1 VVSQPG
7 LERRTVV
14 DRGTGSEQPEQS
26 PSESGRAPSKGATG
40 AVPDAPAESVPQSF
54 PSAANL
60 PYRYPTDSSA
70 ARIRSEHGHLGP
82 GTDTGSEVRVA
93 GRLRAIR
100 RQGHLSFGTLRDSTG
115 DLQLFADTGTLG
127 AERHAEFDRLSRGDW
142 VGVRGRVMTTRRGE
156 LSVRVAEFTPL
167 ARALHPPPRGEL
179 TDVETR
185 YRQRYLDLEVNERT
199 REIFRIRHAAIS
211 AIRNNLSDRG
221 FVEVEGPVLQNIQGG
236 AAARPFVTHH
246 NTLGTDL
253 YLRIALELHL
263 KRLVVGGMERVFEIG
278 RVFRNEGLDAQH
290 NPEFTLLEAYQ
301 AFADYHDM
309 MALVEDL
316 VRDAALASVGAA
328 VLRVG
333 GAEID
338 LDGPWPRLRF
348 ADLIEQKT
356 GARMHPGMPVE
367 DARAELDRLRIPYH
381 AGWGA
386 GRLMK
391 EVYEEKVQHDLT
403 GPVFC
408 LDYPREV
415 SPLARAHR
423 DDPAYVERFE
433 LIVAGF
439 ELCNAYSEQND
450 PAEQLA
456 AFEAEARTRAGG
468 DPEAGQIDLDY
479 IRALECGMPPTGGLG
494 IGLDRLVML
503 LAGVDSIREVI
514 LFPTLRPEFATPDA
528 ARYGAPRPV
537 LPPTPLADDVGPVP
551 APVPALTGTG
561 PTDHPAPRPALAGP
575 TLAGATLAGA
585 TLAGA
590 TLAGTAPAATR
601 ADEPRWP
608 VRLVA
613 GLTALS
619 GLLELIVLR
628 PSLHRQFQPVAQ
640 VLDPAWFALAGQVL
654 SVLVGLGLL
663 LLADQLAKRKRT
675 AWRIALALFAVS
687 TVAHAVK
694 GYHPGATVW
703 SALMAV
709 TLLLTQDRFRA
720 APDPPSLWRLARFVP
735 TYLASVLG
743 VGVTSLYLE
752 RLYLQPEFTLS
763 GAITTVLSGLIG
775 MDGDYVYL
783 RHRFGVIFPAALLA
797 LGVVGL
803 IVFAVLLFRPLRARG
818 PHTEADW
825 RHALRLVHTYGW
837 DTLAYFSLRDDKSFF
852 FASDGESMLAYTY
865 VGGFALVAG
874 DPIGAP
880 DSLPGL
886 LDEFLRMCDDRAWNP
901 AFLAI
906 READFPAYEARGFRA
921 FYLGDEAILRCDTFS
936 LEDSGAKSVRAAV
949 RRCGRTYRFE
959 LLTESNASPR
969 LVRELNAISARWRG
983 KAPERGFTMSLSQDI
998 KGEGANPDFLLCVA
1012 LDEHDSPG
1020 GFLRL
1025 VPAYGPD
1032 FGYTLDLM
1040 RHDPAAPNGMTE
1052 FLIASTARELGERG
1066 VVRLSMNFAM
1076 WGRLF
1081 ADDVPFTPAERVARR
1096 LVGVL
1101 NPFFQIRS
1109 LRDFNAKFNPE
1120 WLPRVLAYRRPTD
1133 LPKVGLLY
1141 AGAEG
1146 FLAVP
1151 FIGDLL
1157 VPKAVG
1163 GEPAPSTPT
1172 PTRPT

>member
-1 VVSQPG
+1 VVSQRG
-7 LERRTVV
+7 LERHPAAG
-14 DRGTGSEQPEQS
+14 RGTGPEQPEQS
-26 PSESGRAPSKGATG
+26 PTEPTRPGRDTVPPTAGAPPPETGDRPAEQGGAPSEQGGAR
-40 AVPDAPAESVPQSF
+40 
-54 PSAANL
+54 
-60 PYRYPTDSSA
+60 PYRFDTDSSA
-70 ARIRSEHGHLGP
+70 GRVRAEHGELGA
-82 GTDTGSEVRVA
+82 GVETETEVRLA
-93 GRLRAIR
+93 GRLHAVRQ
-100 RQGHLSFGTLRDSTG
+100 QGHLSFATLRDSTG
-115 DLQLFADTGTLG
+115 AIQLFVDTDTLG
-127 AERHAEFDRLSRGDW
+127 EAAHRGFDTLSRGDW

-156 LSVRVAEFTPL
+156 LSLRVTEFEPL
-167 ARALHPPPRGEL
+167 ARALAPPPRDGL
-179 TDVETR
+179 RDVETR

-199 REIFRIRHAAIS
+199 REIFRIRHSAIAAI
-211 AIRNNLSDRG
+211 RRNLSDRG

-236 AAARPFVTHH
+236 ASARPFVTHH
-246 NTLGTDL
+246 NALGTDL

-278 RVFRNEGLDAQH
+278 RVFRNEGIDTRH

-309 MALVEDL
+309 MELVADL
-316 VRDAALASVGAA
+316 VRDAARSSVGSA

-333 GAEID
+333 DTEID
-338 LDGPWPRLRF
+338 LEGPWPRLRF

-356 GARMHPGMPVE
+356 GARMHPAMPIE
-367 DARAELDRLRIPYH
+367 AARAELDRLRIPYQ
-381 AGWGA
+381 ASWGA

-391 EVYEEKVQHDLT
+391 EVYDEKVQHDIT

-415 SPLARAHR
+415 SPLAREHR

-450 PAEQLA
+450 PAAQLA
-456 AFEAEARTRAGG
+456 AFEAEARARAGG

-479 IRALECGMPPTGGLG
+479 IRALEQGLPPTGGLG

-514 LFPTLRPEFATPDA
+514 LFPTLRPEFPPPPDA
-528 ARYGAPRPV
+528 TSYGAPRPV
-537 LPPTPLADDVGPVP
+537 LPPTPRADDVVPAEHAAPAGHSP
-551 APVPALTGTG
+551 APVPAGSGLSG
-561 PTDHPAPRPALAGP
+561 AG
-575 TLAGATLAGA
+575 LAGAGAGVGR
-585 TLAGA
+585 T
-590 TLAGTAPAATR
+590 TA

-628 PSLHRQFQPVAQ
+628 PSLHKRFQSVAQ
-640 VLDPAWFALAGQVL
+640 VLDPTWFVLAGQVL

-694 GYHPGATVW
+694 GYHPSATVW

-735 TYLASVLG
+735 TYLAAVLS
-743 VGVTSLYLE
+743 VGVASLYLE
-752 RLYLQPEFTLS
+752 RHYLRPEFSLS
-763 GAITTVLSGLIG
+763 GAISTVLSGLVG
-775 MDGDYVYL
+775 VDGDYVYL
-783 RHRFGVIFPAALLA
+783 RARFALIFPAALLA

-837 DTLAYFSLRDDKSFF
+837 DTLAYFALRDDKSFF
-852 FASDGESMLAYTY
+852 FCSDGEAMVAYTY
-865 VGGFALVAG
+865 VGGYALVAG

-880 DSLPGL
+880 ESLPTL

-906 READFPAYEARGFRA
+906 READFAAYEARGFRA
-921 FYLGDEAILRCDTFS
+921 FYLGDEAILRCDSFM
-936 LEDSGAKSVRAAV
+936 LEESTPKSVRAAV
-949 RRCGRTYRFE
+949 RRCGRRYRFE
-959 LLTESNASPR
+959 LVTESNASPR
-969 LVRELNAISARWRG
+969 LVRDLNAISARWRG

-998 KGEGANPDFLLCVA
+998 KGQGANPDFLLCVA
-1012 LDEHDSPG
+1012 LDENDVPG

-1052 FLIASTARELGERG
+1052 FLIASTARALGDRG

-1081 ADDVPFTPAERVARR
+1081 ADDVPFTPAERVARK
-1096 LVGVL
+1096 LVGAL

-1120 WLPRVLAYRRPTD
+1120 WVPRVLAYRRPTD

-1163 GEPAPSTPT
+1163 GVAAPSTPT
-1172 PTRPT
+1172 QPRP

>member
-1 VVSQPG
+1 M
-7 LERRTVV
+7 LI
-14 DRGTGSEQPEQS
+14 
-26 PSESGRAPSKGATG
+26 
-40 AVPDAPAESVPQSF
+40 
-54 PSAANL
+54 SAA
-60 PYRYPTDSSA
+60 A
-70 ARIRSEHGHLGP
+70 IRAEHGDLGP
-82 GTDTGSEVRVA
+82 GTETEVEVCVA

-115 DLQLFADTGTLG
+115 DIQLFVDSDTLG
-127 AERHAEFDRLSRGDW
+127 GGRHAEFDTLSRGDW
-142 VGVRGRVMTTRRGE
+142 VGLRGRVMVTRRGE
-156 LSVRVAEFTPL
+156 LSVRVAEFETL
-167 ARALHPPPRGEL
+167 ARALSPPPRAEL

-199 REIFRIRHAAIS
+199 REIFRIRHAAIAS
-211 AIRNNLSDRG
+211 IRRGLADRG
-221 FVEVEGPVLQNIQGG
+221 FIEVEGPVLQTIQGG
-236 AAARPFVTHH
+236 ASARPFVTHH
-246 NTLGTDL
+246 NALGIDL

-278 RVFRNEGLDAQH
+278 RVFRNEGLDARH

-316 VRDAALASVGAA
+316 IREAARASVGSP

-333 GAEID
+333 EAEID
-338 LDGPWPRLRF
+338 LAGRWPRLRF

-356 GARMHPGMPVE
+356 GARMHPDMPVE
-367 DARAELDRLRIPYH
+367 QARAELDRLRIPYQS
-381 AGWGA
+381 GWGA

-391 EVYEEKVQHDLT
+391 EVYDERVQHEVT

-456 AFEAEARTRAGG
+456 AFEAEARARANG

-514 LFPTLRPEFATPDA
+514 LFPTLRPEFPPPPDT

-537 LPPTPLADDVGPVP
+537 LPPTPRAHDVGSPGEDGTSTTPPSTELAAAGASERSPVGPVP
-551 APVPALTGTG
+551 N
-561 PTDHPAPRPALAGP
+561 HPPS
-575 TLAGATLAGA
+575 T
-585 TLAGA
+585 
-590 TLAGTAPAATR
+590 
-601 ADEPRWP
+601 DEPRWP

-628 PSLHRQFQPVAQ
+628 PSLHKQFQSVEQ
-640 VLDPAWFALAGQVL
+640 VFDPTWFAVAGQVL

-687 TVAHAVK
+687 TLAHAGK
-694 GYHPGATVW
+694 GYHLGPTAW
-703 SALMAV
+703 SALMV
-709 TLLLTQDRFRA
+709 VILLLTQDRFRA
-720 APDPPSLWRLARFVP
+720 APDPPSLLRLARFVP
-735 TYLASVLG
+735 TYLGSVLA
-743 VGVTSLYLE
+743 VGVASLYFARHDL
-752 RLYLQPEFTLS
+752 RPEFTLG
-763 GAITTVLSGLIG
+763 GAIVTVLSGLVG
-775 MDGDYVYL
+775 VDGDYVYL
-783 RHRFGVIFPAALLA
+783 RPMFGVIFPAALLT

-825 RHALRLVHTYGW
+825 GHALRLVHTYGW
-837 DTLAYFSLRDDKSFF
+837 DTLAYFALRDDKSFF
-852 FASDGESMLAYTY
+852 FSSDGEGMLAYTY
-865 VGGFALVAG
+865 VGGYALVAG

-906 READFPAYEARGFRA
+906 READFAAYEARGFRA
-921 FYLGDEAILRCDTFS
+921 FYLGDEAILRCDTFT
-936 LEDSGAKSVRAAV
+936 LEESTPKSVRAAV
-949 RRCGRTYRFE
+949 RRCARKYRFE
-959 LLTESNASPR
+959 LVTESNASPR
-969 LVRELNAISARWRG
+969 LVRELNKISARWRG

-998 KGEGANPDFLLCVA
+998 KGEGANPEFLLCVA
-1012 LDEHDSPG
+1012 LDENDSPG

-1052 FLIASTARELGERG
+1052 FLIASTARALGERG

-1081 ADDVPFTPAERVARR
+1081 AEDVPFTPAERVASK

-1109 LRDFNAKFNPE
+1109 LREFNAKFSPE

-1151 FIGDLL
+1151 VIGDLL

-1163 GEPAPSTPT
+1163 GVAAPSTPA
-1172 PTRPT
+1172 PAKPS

>member
-1 VVSQPG
+1 VVSQRG
-7 LERRTVV
+7 LERHPAAG
-14 DRGTGSEQPEQS
+14 RGTGPEQPEQS
-26 PSESGRAPSKGATG
+26 PTESARPGGEALPPADGE
-40 AVPDAPAESVPQSF
+40 PPAETDASPAGAAGAG
-54 PSAANL
+54 SAR
-60 PYRYPTDSSA
+60 PYRFDTDRDA
-70 ARIRSEHGHLGP
+70 ARIRTEHGELGP
-82 GTDTGSEVRVA
+82 GVETDTEVRLA
-93 GRLRAIR
+93 GRLRAVR
-100 RQGHLSFGTLRDSTG
+100 RQGHLSFATLRDSTG
-115 DLQLFADTGTLG
+115 EIQLFVDTGTLG
-127 AERHAEFDRLSRGDW
+127 EATHRAFDTLSRGDW

-156 LSVRVAEFTPL
+156 LSLRVTEFEPL
-167 ARALHPPPRGEL
+167 ARALAPPPRDGL

-199 REIFRIRHAAIS
+199 REIFRIRHSAIAAI
-211 AIRNNLSDRG
+211 RRNLSDRG

-236 AAARPFVTHH
+236 ASARPFVTHH
-246 NTLGTDL
+246 NALGIDL

-278 RVFRNEGLDAQH
+278 RVFRNEGIDTRH

-309 MALVEDL
+309 MELVEDL
-316 VRDAALASVGAA
+316 VRDAARSSVGSA

-333 GAEID
+333 DTEID

-356 GARMHPGMPVE
+356 GARMHPAMPVE
-367 DARAELDRLRIPYH
+367 AARAELDRLRIPYR

-391 EVYEEKVQHDLT
+391 EVYDERVQHDIT

-415 SPLARAHR
+415 SPLAREHR

-450 PAEQLA
+450 PAAQLA
-456 AFEAEARTRAGG
+456 AFEAEARARAGG

-479 IRALECGMPPTGGLG
+479 IRALEQGLPPTGGLG

-514 LFPTLRPEFATPDA
+514 LFPTLRPEFPPPPDA

-537 LPPTPLADDVGPVP
+537 LPPTPRADDVAPGQDDGP
-551 APVPALTGTG
+551 A
-561 PTDHPAPRPALAGP
+561 PAPRPRPGLAGP
-575 TLAGATLAGA
+575 SVPDHPP
-585 TLAGA
+585 
-590 TLAGTAPAATR
+590 APAE
-601 ADEPRWP
+601 EPRWP
-608 VRLVA
+608 VRAVA

-628 PSLHRQFQPVAQ
+628 PSLHRFQPMAQ
-640 VLDPAWFALAGQVL
+640 IVDPTWFAVAGQVL

-694 GYHPGATVW
+694 GYHLGPTAW
-703 SALMAV
+703 SALMV
-709 TLLLTQDRFRA
+709 VILLLTQDRFRA
-720 APDPPSLWRLARFVP
+720 APDPPSLLRLARFVP
-735 TYLASVLG
+735 TYLASVLA

-752 RLYLQPEFTLS
+752 RAALRPEFSLS
-763 GAITTVLSGLIG
+763 GAVATVLAGLVG
-775 MDGDYVYL
+775 LDGDYVYL
-783 RHRFGVIFPAALLA
+783 RPKFDLIFPAALLT
-797 LGVVGL
+797 LGLVGL
-803 IVFAVLLFRPLRARG
+803 LVFAVLLFRPLRARG
-818 PHTEADW
+818 PHTEAEW
-825 RHALRLVHTYGW
+825 NHALRLVHRYGW
-837 DTLAYFSLRDDKSFF
+837 DTLAYFALRDDKSFF
-852 FASDGESMLAYTY
+852 FCSDGEAMVAYTY
-865 VGGFALVAG
+865 VGGYALVAG

-880 DSLPGL
+880 ESLPTL

-921 FYLGDEAILRCDTFS
+921 FYLGDEAILRCDTFT
-936 LEDSGAKSVRAAV
+936 LEESTPKSVRAAV
-949 RRCGRTYRFE
+949 RRCGRKYRFE
-959 LLTESNASPR
+959 LVTESNASPR

-998 KGEGANPDFLLCVA
+998 KGEGANPEFLLCVA
-1012 LDEHDSPG
+1012 LDENDVPG

-1052 FLIASTARELGERG
+1052 FLIASTARALGDRG

-1096 LVGVL
+1096 LVGAL

-1163 GEPAPSTPT
+1163 GVAAPSTPT
-1172 PTRPT
+1172 QPQP

>member
-1 VVSQPG
+1 MASRPRYRGRVVSHRG
-7 LERRTVV
+7 LERHPAAG
-14 DRGTGSEQPEQS
+14 RGTGPEQPKPS
-26 PSESGRAPSKGATG
+26 PTRPTG
-40 AVPDAPAESVPQSF
+40 PGHAAVPATAGEASTESTEN
-54 PSAANL
+54 SAGL
-60 PYRYPTDSSA
+60 PYRYPTDSCA
-70 ARIRSEHGHLGP
+70 ARLLAEHGELPP
-82 GTDTGSEVRVA
+82 GRETDTEVRLA
-93 GRLRAIR
+93 GRLRSIR
-100 RQGHLSFGTLRDSTG
+100 RQGHLSFAVLGDSTG
-115 DLQLFADTGTLG
+115 QLQLFVDTDTIGDG
-127 AERHAEFDRLSRGDW
+127 AHRAFDALSRGDW

-156 LSVRVAEFTPL
+156 LSLRVTEFEPL
-167 ARALHPPPRGEL
+167 ARALSPPPRGGL
-179 TDVETR
+179 SDVQTR

-199 REIFRIRHAAIS
+199 REIFRIRHTAIAAIR
-211 AIRNNLSDRG
+211 RNLTDRG
-221 FVEVEGPVLQNIQGG
+221 FTEVEGPVLQNIQGG
-236 AAARPFVTHH
+236 ASARPFVTHH
-246 NTLGTDL
+246 NALGVDL

-278 RVFRNEGLDAQH
+278 RVFRNEGIDTRH

-301 AFADYHDM
+301 AFADYGDM
-309 MALVEDL
+309 MELVEDL
-316 VRDAALASVGAA
+316 VRDAARSSVGSA

-333 GAEID
+333 GTEID
-338 LDGPWPRLRF
+338 LDVPWPRLRF

-356 GARMHPGMPVE
+356 GARMHPGMPVGE
-367 DARAELDRLRIPYH
+367 ARAELDRLRIPYQ
-381 AGWGA
+381 ASWGS

-391 EVYEEKVQHDLT
+391 EVYDEKVQHDIT

-408 LDYPREV
+408 VDYPREV
-415 SPLARAHR
+415 SPLAREHR

-450 PAEQLA
+450 PAAQLA
-456 AFEAEARTRAGG
+456 AFEAEARARAGG

-479 IRALECGMPPTGGLG
+479 IRALEQGMPPTGGLG

-514 LFPTLRPEFATPDA
+514 LFPTLRPEFPPPPDA
-528 ARYGAPRPV
+528 ARYGGPRPV
-537 LPPTPLADDVGPVP
+537 QAPTPRADDLRPAGGEGGAPDGPSP
-551 APVPALTGTG
+551 APPY
-561 PTDHPAPRPALAGP
+561 APGR
-575 TLAGATLAGA
+575 
-585 TLAGA
+585 
-590 TLAGTAPAATR
+590 AAVQ
-601 ADEPRWP
+601 ADEPHWP

-628 PSLHRQFQPVAQ
+628 PSLHKRFQSVEQ
-640 VLDPAWFALAGQVL
+640 VLDPTWFAVAGQVL

-694 GYHPGATVW
+694 GYLPGATVG

-720 APDPPSLWRLARFVP
+720 SPDPPSLWRLARFVP
-735 TYLASVLG
+735 TYLAAVLS
-743 VGVTSLYLE
+743 VGVASLFLE
-752 RLYLQPEFTLS
+752 RHYLRPEFSVS
-763 GAITTVLSGLIG
+763 GAVDTVLSGLVG
-775 MDGDYVYL
+775 VDGDYVYL
-783 RHRFGVIFPAALLA
+783 RGRFGLIFPAGLLA

-825 RHALRLVHTYGW
+825 QHALRLVHSYGW
-837 DTLAYFSLRDDKSFF
+837 DTLAYFALRDDKSFF
-852 FASDGESMLAYTY
+852 FSSDGEAMVAYTY
-865 VGGFALVAG
+865 VGGYALVAG

-880 DSLPGL
+880 ESLPGL

-906 READFPAYEARGFRA
+906 READFAAYEARGFRA
-921 FYLGDEAILRCDTFS
+921 FYLGDEAILRCDTFA
-936 LEDSGAKSVRAAV
+936 LEETTPKSVRAAV
-949 RRCGRTYRFE
+949 RRCGRKYRFE
-959 LLTESNASPR
+959 LVTESNAAPR

-998 KGEGANPDFLLCVA
+998 KGAGANPEFLLCVA
-1012 LDEHDSPG
+1012 LDENDAPG

-1052 FLIASTARELGERG
+1052 FLIASTARALGERG

-1096 LVGVL
+1096 LVGAL

-1163 GEPAPSTPT
+1163 GVAAPSTPVK
-1172 PTRPT
+1172 PS

>member
-1 VVSQPG
+1 
-7 LERRTVV
+7 
-14 DRGTGSEQPEQS
+14 
-26 PSESGRAPSKGATG
+26 
-40 AVPDAPAESVPQSF
+40 
-54 PSAANL
+54 
-60 PYRYPTDSSA
+60 
-70 ARIRSEHGHLGP
+70 
-82 GTDTGSEVRVA
+82 VA

-115 DLQLFADTGTLG
+115 DIQLFVDSDTLG
-127 AERHAEFDRLSRGDW
+127 EARHAEFDTLSRGDW
-142 VGVRGRVMTTRRGE
+142 VGLRGRVMVTRRGE
-156 LSVRVAEFTPL
+156 LSVRVAEFETL
-167 ARALHPPPRGEL
+167 AKALSPPPRGEL
-179 TDVETR
+179 TDVQTR

-199 REIFRIRHAAIS
+199 REIFRIRHAAIAS
-211 AIRNNLSDRG
+211 IRRGLADRG
-221 FVEVEGPVLQNIQGG
+221 FIEVEGPVLQTIQGG
-236 AAARPFVTHH
+236 ASARPFVTHH
-246 NTLGTDL
+246 NALGTDL

-278 RVFRNEGLDAQH
+278 RVFRNEGLDARH

-301 AFADYHDM
+301 AFADYQDM

-316 VRDAALASVGAA
+316 VRDAARDSVGSP

-333 GAEID
+333 EAEID
-338 LDGPWPRLRF
+338 LSGPWPRLRF

-356 GARMHPGMPVE
+356 GARMHPDMPLE
-367 DARAELDRLRIPYH
+367 QARAELDRLRIPYQS
-381 AGWGA
+381 GWGA

-391 EVYEEKVQHDLT
+391 EVYDERVQHEIT

-415 SPLARAHR
+415 SPLARVHR

-456 AFEAEARTRAGG
+456 AFEAEAKARANG

-479 IRALECGMPPTGGLG
+479 IRALEYGMPPTGGLG

-514 LFPTLRPEFATPDA
+514 LFPTLRPEFPPPPDT

-537 LPPTPLADDVGPVP
+537 LPPTPRAPDMGSTGEDGAPAEPGLAAAGALPPGRSGPVP
-551 APVPALTGTG
+551 
-561 PTDHPAPRPALAGP
+561 DHPPAS
-575 TLAGATLAGA
+575 T
-585 TLAGA
+585 
-590 TLAGTAPAATR
+590 
-601 ADEPRWP
+601 DEPRWP

-613 GLTALS
+613 SLTALS

-628 PSLHRQFQPVAQ
+628 PSLHKQFQSVEQ
-640 VLDPAWFALAGQVL
+640 VFDPTWFAVAGQVL

-687 TVAHAVK
+687 TLAHAVK
-694 GYHPGATVW
+694 GYHLGPTAW
-703 SALMAV
+703 SALMV
-709 TLLLTQDRFRA
+709 VILLLTQDRFRA
-720 APDPPSLWRLARFVP
+720 APDPPSLLRLARFVP
-735 TYLASVLG
+735 TYLGSVLA
-743 VGVTSLYLE
+743 VGVASLYFARHDL
-752 RLYLQPEFTLS
+752 RPEFTLS
-763 GAITTVLSGLIG
+763 GAIVTVLYGLVG
-775 MDGDYVYL
+775 VGGDYVYL
-783 RHRFGVIFPAALLA
+783 RPKFDLIFPAALLT

-825 RHALRLVHTYGW
+825 GHALRLVHTYGW
-837 DTLAYFSLRDDKSFF
+837 DTLAYFALRDDKSFF
-852 FASDGESMLAYTY
+852 FSSDGEAMLAYTY

-886 LDEFLRMCDDRAWNP
+886 LDEFLRMCDDRAWNA

-906 READFPAYEARGFRA
+906 READFGAYEARGFRA

-936 LEDSGAKSVRAAV
+936 LEESTPKSVRAAV
-949 RRCGRTYRFE
+949 RRCARKYRFE
-959 LLTESNASPR
+959 LVTESNASPR

-998 KGEGANPDFLLCVA
+998 KGEGANPEFLLCVA
-1012 LDEHDSPG
+1012 LDENDSPG

-1040 RHDPAAPNGMTE
+1040 RYDPAAPNGMTE
-1052 FLIASTARELGERG
+1052 FLIASTARALGERG

-1081 ADDVPFTPAERVARR
+1081 AEDVPFTPAERVARR

-1109 LRDFNAKFNPE
+1109 LREFNAKFSPE

-1151 FIGDLL
+1151 VIGDLL

-1163 GEPAPSTPT
+1163 GVAAPSTPA
-1172 PTRPT
+1172 PAPAKSS

>member
-1 VVSQPG
+1 V
-7 LERRTVV
+7 ET
-14 DRGTGSEQPEQS
+14 
-26 PSESGRAPSKGATG
+26 
-40 AVPDAPAESVPQSF
+40 DA
-54 PSAANL
+54 
-60 PYRYPTDSSA
+60 
-70 ARIRSEHGHLGP
+70 
-82 GTDTGSEVRVA
+82 EVRLA
-93 GRLRAIR
+93 GRLRAVR
-100 RQGHLSFGTLRDSTG
+100 RQGHLSFATLRDSTG
-115 DLQLFADTGTLG
+115 EIQLFVDTGTLG
-127 AERHAEFDRLSRGDW
+127 DAAHREFDTLSRGDW
-142 VGVRGRVMTTRRGE
+142 LGVRGRVMTTRRGE
-156 LSVRVAEFTPL
+156 LSLRVTEFEPL
-167 ARALHPPPRGEL
+167 ARALAPPPRDGL

-199 REIFRIRHAAIS
+199 REIFRIRHSAIAAI
-211 AIRNNLSDRG
+211 RRNLSDRG

-236 AAARPFVTHH
+236 ASARPFVTHH
-246 NTLGTDL
+246 NALGIDL

-278 RVFRNEGLDAQH
+278 RVFRNEGIDTRH

-309 MALVEDL
+309 MELVEDL
-316 VRDAALASVGAA
+316 VRDAARSSVGSA

-333 GAEID
+333 GTEID
-338 LDGPWPRLRF
+338 LAGPWPRLRF

-356 GARMHPGMPVE
+356 GARMHPAMPIE
-367 DARAELDRLRIPYH
+367 AARAELDRLRIPYQ

-391 EVYEEKVQHDLT
+391 EVYDERVQHDIT

-415 SPLARAHR
+415 SPLAREHR
-423 DDPAYVERFE
+423 DDRAYVERFE

-450 PAEQLA
+450 PVAQLA
-456 AFEAEARTRAGG
+456 AFEGEARARAGG

-479 IRALECGMPPTGGLG
+479 IRALEQGLPPTGGLG

-514 LFPTLRPEFATPDA
+514 LFPTLRPEFPPPPDA

-537 LPPTPLADDVGPVP
+537 LPPTPRADDVGPGEDHSPGTPDP
-551 APVPALTGTG
+551 APPEPPAA
-561 PTDHPAPRPALAGP
+561 APRRPP
-575 TLAGATLAGA
+575 
-585 TLAGA
+585 
-590 TLAGTAPAATR
+590 PQ

-628 PSLHRQFQPVAQ
+628 PSLHKRFQSVEQ
-640 VLDPAWFALAGQVL
+640 VLDPTWFAVAGQVL

-694 GYHPGATVW
+694 GYHPSATVW

-735 TYLASVLG
+735 TYLAAVLS
-743 VGVTSLYLE
+743 VGVASLYLE
-752 RLYLQPEFTLS
+752 RHYLQPQFSLS
-763 GAITTVLSGLIG
+763 GAVSTVLSGLVG
-775 MDGDYVYL
+775 VDGDYVYL
-783 RHRFGVIFPAALLA
+783 RGRFHLIFPAALLA

-803 IVFAVLLFRPLRARG
+803 IVFAWLLFRPLRARG

-825 RHALRLVHTYGW
+825 RHALRLVHSYGW
-837 DTLAYFSLRDDKSFF
+837 DTLAYFALRDDKSFF
-852 FASDGESMLAYTY
+852 FSSDGEAMVAYTY
-865 VGGFALVAG
+865 VGGYALVAG

-880 DSLPGL
+880 ESLPTL

-906 READFPAYEARGFRA
+906 READFAAYEARGFRA
-921 FYLGDEAILRCDTFS
+921 FYLGDEAILRCDTFALEETTPKS
-936 LEDSGAKSVRAAV
+936 LRAAV
-949 RRCGRTYRFE
+949 RRCGRKYRFE
-959 LLTESNASPR
+959 LVTESNASPR

-998 KGEGANPDFLLCVA
+998 KGEGANPEFLLCVA
-1012 LDEHDSPG
+1012 LDENDVPG

-1052 FLIASTARELGERG
+1052 FLIASTARALGDRG

-1096 LVGVL
+1096 LVGAL

-1109 LRDFNAKFNPE
+1109 LRDFNAKFDPE

-1163 GEPAPSTPT
+1163 GVAAPSTPT
-1172 PTRPT
+1172 NQHP